1 MSVTIATLG
10 NIGPGFG
17 IVGPMNNFLPLPG
30 TAKLYVVLL
39 MWIERLEM
47 ISVVVIFI
55 PSHRQR

>member
-1 MSVTIATLG
+1 
-10 NIGPGFG
+10 
-17 IVGPMNNFLPLPG
+17 MNNFLPLPG